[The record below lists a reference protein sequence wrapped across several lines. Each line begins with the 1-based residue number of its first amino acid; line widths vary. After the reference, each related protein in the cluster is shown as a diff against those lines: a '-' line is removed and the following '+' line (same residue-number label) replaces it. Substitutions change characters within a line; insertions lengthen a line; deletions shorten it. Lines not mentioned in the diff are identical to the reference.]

1 MQAKL
6 RGGENR
12 NRPRAGAG
20 LSDYGMTFA
29 DRITIGLLGTF

>member
-20 LSDYGMTFA
+20 LSAYGMTFA